1 MLTSQP
7 LSVTDCTELIEPV
20 PFCVVLSW
28 YRFPCDVRR
37 LGPEPPLC
45 KEGSNMTFKA
55 GKDYSDVRV
64 RYQEDELV
72 VERAK
77 CAAEIIKSHIKG
89 RGISQAQYCSV
100 FGFKSRNPIH
110 KRFLAGKVTLID
122 LIRIVSTPGF
132 NISVDDALRQAIT
145 EIEYIDQS
153 VVPVEE
159 PKTERAELKK
169 ADEGEP
175 PTEKPSKR
183 PAILDQE
190 IDMSLLADTPF
201 ARRFSSMF
209 SVTSDDEVIA

>member
-1 MLTSQP
+1 MS
-7 LSVTDCTELIEPV
+7 
-20 PFCVVLSW
+20 
-28 YRFPCDVRR
+28 
-37 LGPEPPLC
+37 
-45 KEGSNMTFKA
+45 FKA

-77 CAAEIIKSHIKG
+77 CAAEIIKAHIKG
-89 RGISQAQYCSV
+89 RRISQAQYCSV

-132 NISVDDALRQAIT
+132 NISIDDALHQAIA

-159 PKTERAELKK
+159 PRVKPEK
-169 ADEGEP
+169 DEEEEEEP
-175 PTEKPSKR
+175 PAKKPLKR
-183 PAILDQE
+183 PSLLDEE
-190 IDMSLLADTPF
+190 IDTSALKGTTF
-201 ARRFSSMF
+201 ERFEKLF
-209 SVTSDDEVIA
+209 SGVRTEEETN